1 MSKRKRDPTFAASE
15 KQTLIELVE
24 RHFDIVENKKTDSVS
39 IKLKNEE
46 WQKISTEFN
55 AISSIHPRDWGVLKN
70 CWENLKKRAKQ
81 CQTSRNQHFLGT
93 GGGPPKKIIE
103 DPAIDRVLELIQTRI
118 TGFTNSYD
126 SDGTLV
132 LASGSSNVETQGTT
146 DQRVSTDT
154 VNSEQDWSQYTPSML
169 RLARHP
175 ALARPQSP
183 LPTLEVAPN
192 SPLADPLVADQT
204 PVPVANPQ
212 ITTAE
217 QPSTSTARQIQI
229 TPLRSG
235 TTPAATE
242 SAATTSR
249 RRPVLRREREVRSLN
264 SERIKT
270 LLQCNTHAEEE
281 HSLQMKILQLQQE
294 REKEILKQE
303 ILKTKQELKLEILKI
318 QLENL

>member
-1 MSKRKRDPTFAASE
+1 MSKRKRDPIFAASE

-46 WQKISTEFN
+46 WQKIATEFN

-132 LASGSSNVETQGTT
+132 LGKYTFLFYLETLCTC
-146 DQRVSTDT
+146 
-154 VNSEQDWSQYTPSML
+154 EYYWSCSYK
-169 RLARHP
+169 
-175 ALARPQSP
+175 
-183 LPTLEVAPN
+183 V
-192 SPLADPLVADQT
+192 
-204 PVPVANPQ
+204 
-212 ITTAE
+212 
-217 QPSTSTARQIQI
+217 
-229 TPLRSG
+229 
-235 TTPAATE
+235 TE
-242 SAATTSR
+242 MCINNEC
-249 RRPVLRREREVRSLN
+249 L
-264 SERIKT
+264 
-270 LLQCNTHAEEE
+270 
-281 HSLQMKILQLQQE
+281 
-294 REKEILKQE
+294 
-303 ILKTKQELKLEILKI
+303 
-318 QLENL
+318 

>member
-1 MSKRKRDPTFAASE
+1 MSKRKRDPIFAASE

-46 WQKISTEFN
+46 WQKIATEFN

-132 LASGSSNVETQGTT
+132 L
-146 DQRVSTDT
+146 DT
-154 VNSEQDWSQYTPSML
+154 ILNEAQTIGAVIEIEQDWSQYTPSML

-183 LPTLEVAPN
+183 LPTLELAPN

-235 TTPAATE
+235 TTPTATE

-249 RRPVLRREREVRSLN
+249 RRPVLRREKEVRSLN

-281 HSLQMKILQLQQE
+281 HSLQMKILQLQEE
-294 REKEILKQE
+294 REKEVLKQE
-303 ILKTKQELKLEILKI
+303 ILKTKQEEVKLEILKI
-318 QLENL
+318 QLENLKK

>member
-1 MSKRKRDPTFAASE
+1 MSKRKRDPIFAASE

-46 WQKISTEFN
+46 WQKIATEFN

-81 CQTSRNQHFLGT
+81 CQTSRNQHFFG
-93 GGGPPKKIIE
+93 
-103 DPAIDRVLELIQTRI
+103 
-118 TGFTNSYD
+118 Y
-126 SDGTLV
+126 
-132 LASGSSNVETQGTT
+132 
-146 DQRVSTDT
+146 
-154 VNSEQDWSQYTPSML
+154 SML

-183 LPTLEVAPN
+183 LPTLELAPN

-235 TTPAATE
+235 TTPTATE

-249 RRPVLRREREVRSLN
+249 RRPVLRREKEVRSLN

-281 HSLQMKILQLQQE
+281 HSLQMKILQLQEE

-303 ILKTKQELKLEILKI
+303 ILKTKQEEVKLEILKI
-318 QLENL
+318 QLENLKK